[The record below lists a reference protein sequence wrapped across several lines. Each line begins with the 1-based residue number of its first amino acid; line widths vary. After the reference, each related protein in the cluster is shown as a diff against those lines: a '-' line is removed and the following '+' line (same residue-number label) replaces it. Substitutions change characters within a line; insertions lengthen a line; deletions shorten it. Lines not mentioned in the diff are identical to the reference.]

1 MVNTGTVAARGGLRG
16 GEKYG
21 MCGVRDY
28 GYIDHR
34 LARLA
39 DLMMDVASLRVSA
52 VRPDIITTKRREGKY
67 IAQTDVRCLSLQR
80 YSTGSLWIRGTRGY
94 ETNFRIA
101 KRRDRDGYGNCRLYR
116 AGREY
121 NSFRSYVTSFH
132 FALDHLQHCRSI
144 VLWILFFFPFFSS
157 RQRALSILSILKPFA
172 FVVNCRQNWN

>member
-80 YSTGSLWIRGTRGY
+80 YSTGSL
-94 ETNFRIA
+94 
-101 KRRDRDGYGNCRLYR
+101 
-116 AGREY
+116 
-121 NSFRSYVTSFH
+121 
-132 FALDHLQHCRSI
+132 
-144 VLWILFFFPFFSS
+144 
-157 RQRALSILSILKPFA
+157 
-172 FVVNCRQNWN
+172 

>member
-1 MVNTGTVAARGGLRG
+1 MVNTGTVAARGGLRD

-67 IAQTDVRCLSLQR
+67 TRKPMSGVSRCNGIPPDL
-80 YSTGSLWIRGTRGY
+80 YEFVEHEGTK
-94 ETNFRIA
+94 RI
-101 KRRDRDGYGNCRLYR
+101 
-116 AGREY
+116 
-121 NSFRSYVTSFH
+121 
-132 FALDHLQHCRSI
+132 
-144 VLWILFFFPFFSS
+144 
-157 RQRALSILSILKPFA
+157 
-172 FVVNCRQNWN
+172 FV